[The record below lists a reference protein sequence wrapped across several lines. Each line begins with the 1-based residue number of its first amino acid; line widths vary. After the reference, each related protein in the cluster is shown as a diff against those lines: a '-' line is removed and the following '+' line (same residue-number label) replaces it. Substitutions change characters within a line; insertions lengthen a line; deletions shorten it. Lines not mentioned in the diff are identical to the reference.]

1 MTDNERENAIYEELA
16 DMRKKHDAEAA
27 PLLAELTEI
36 RTRRNNPLNDFED

>member
-27 PLLAELTEI
+27 PLLAELNQI
-36 RTRRNNPLNDFED
+36 RTRRNNAFNDFED